1 MHIVAM
7 GGGGFSGRKR
17 DDALA
22 RYVLDLT
29 RARRPRVCFIP
40 TASGDSAAYVRRF
53 ERTAQRLRVT
63 TSVLSVFALPTGD
76 LAKFLCAHDAVFV
89 GGGNTRN
96 MLALWR
102 LWGLDD
108 ALRAAYRRGVV
119 LSGSS
124 AGAICWFSA
133 GLTDSF
139 PGRYQ
144 ELRCLGWLHGSYT
157 PHFDGEP
164 RRQAVY
170 RRLIRSGVIPGGFA
184 VDDGVALHF
193 DHGALVGAISARGRA
208 GALHIRRRGSL
219 LLESQVP
226 IQRVN

>member
-17 DDALA
+17 DDPLA

-29 RARRPRVCFIP
+29 TARRPRVCFIP

-53 ERTAQRLRVT
+53 ERTAHRLRVK

-76 LAKFLCAHDAVFV
+76 LATFLCAHDAVFV

-108 ALRAAYRRGVV
+108 ALHVAYRRGVV

-124 AGAICWFSA
+124 AGAICWFRA
-133 GLTDSF
+133 GLTDSY

-144 ELRCLGWLHGSYT
+144 ELRCL
-157 PHFDGEP
+157 
-164 RRQAVY
+164 
-170 RRLIRSGVIPGGFA
+170 
-184 VDDGVALHF
+184 
-193 DHGALVGAISARGRA
+193 
-208 GALHIRRRGSL
+208 
-219 LLESQVP
+219 
-226 IQRVN
+226 